1 MKKKIKKYAEGGAPT
16 SQPKQA
22 QSQGQINNNSK
33 YTPSS
38 RLASMGRREL
48 AAVKAKGQTTGTMS
62 NELLREIIRE
72 AGNATKH
79 PAFQLATKL
88 YDKFPKRFGVKN
100 TVGEVKYKKGGKVKK
115 AKCRDG
121 IAIRGKTKGTIN

>member
-62 NELLREIIRE
+62 NELLREIMS
-72 AGNATKH
+72 GQQH

-121 IAIRGKTKGTIN
+121 IAIRGKTKGTIR